1 MVQMLKEK
9 MLNKINSNPYEVQ
22 KVLSN
27 MNKQG
32 KTYMVV
38 ENGFHITGFRK
49 TLKGA
54 KSFAEKSLIQW
65 YDDYTQDMTHNT
77 NEVVEVS
84 QEELTDYSS
93 DVTAWYEFLLNN
105 PEVASYYTEAKY
117 FFNVY
122 VNDFFPTEEVR
133 SYIEEQY
140 DRMAQGKAPVAPAA
154 EEAAEE
160 IQEEV
165 QAEEEPQEAPA
176 EEAQPVAEA
185 IQVVENQEQNGV
197 EIYFQT
203 KPAAEVIQELKDN
216 KFRWH
221 KAKKCWYTKATPE
234 AREFVARL
242 RGDQLEVS
250 PEEAPVVS
258 LEPGE
263 YTMKRTDNSNI
274 SAGSVYNQITVVEAK
289 VEPYAQYKKSL
300 KLIYISE
307 GERKQRAVRF
317 VSDSIEFYKG
327 WSSDH
332 SEHGLQL
339 VAIYANGYDG
349 FIKF

>member
-1 MVQMLKEK
+1 MLKEK

-38 ENGFHITGFRK
+38 ENGFNITGFRK

-54 KSFAEKSLIQW
+54 KSFAEKSLTQW

-84 QEELTDYSS
+84 REELTDYST
-93 DVTAWYEFLLNN
+93 DVQAWYEFLLNN
-105 PEVASYYTEAKY
+105 PDVASYYTEAKY

-140 DRMAQGKAPVAPAA
+140 DRMAQGKTPVAPAV
-154 EEAAEE
+154 EEAK
-160 IQEEV
+160 
-165 QAEEEPQEAPA
+165 EEEDTKEEEKEVEEN
-176 EEAQPVAEA
+176 EEAVEERAETFT
-185 IQVVENQEQNGV
+185 VVENHEKNGL
-197 EIYFQT
+197 EIYFQE
-203 KPAAEVIQELKDN
+203 KPSAATIQELKDH

-221 KAKKCWYTKATPE
+221 RAKACWYTKATPE
-234 AREFVARL
+234 AKDFIKTLYDEEIE
-242 RGDQLEVS
+242 LEEPNLGS
-250 PEEAPVVS
+250 PIEVS
-258 LEPGE
+258 LEPGT
-263 YTMKRTDNSNI
+263 YTMKRKDSLNVLG
-274 SAGSVYNQITVVEAK
+274 GSIYNQITVVEAK
-289 VEPYAQYKKSL
+289 MEPYAQYKKSL
-300 KLIYISE
+300 KLTYISK
-307 GERKQRAVRF
+307 GERKQRVVRF
-317 VSDSIEFYKG
+317 VTDSIEFYKG
-327 WSSDH
+327 WSFDNT
-332 SEHGLQL
+332 EQGLEL
-339 VAIYANGYDG
+339 KAVYANGYDG

>member
-9 MLNKINSNPYEVQ
+9 MLDKINSNPCEV
-22 KVLSN
+22 KKALEN
-27 MNKQG
+27 MNRYG

-38 ENGFHITGFRK
+38 ENGFYITGYRK

-54 KSFAEKSLIQW
+54 KSFAEKSLTQW

-77 NEVVEVS
+77 NEVLEVTR
-84 QEELTDYSS
+84 EELTDYSS
-93 DVTAWYEFLLNN
+93 DVTAWYNFFLNN
-105 PEVASYYTEAKY
+105 PEAASYYTEAKY

-122 VNDFFPTEEVR
+122 VNDFYPTEEVR

-154 EEAAEE
+154 EKAPEE
-160 IQEEV
+160 TLEKDQT
-165 QAEEEPQEAPA
+165 EEEPQEAPD
-176 EEAQPVAEA
+176 EEAEA
-185 IQVVENQEQNGV
+185 IQVVENKEQNGV

-203 KPAAEVIQELKDN
+203 KPSAEVIQELKDN

-234 AREFVARL
+234 AREFVAIL
-242 RGDQLEVS
+242 GGAQL
-250 PEEAPVVS
+250 EEAPEPEKAPATS
-258 LEPGE
+258 LEPGQ
-263 YTMKRTDNSNI
+263 YTMKRTDNMHQ
-274 SAGSVYNQITVVEAK
+274 AGGAILNQVTIKEAK
-289 VEPYAQYKKSL
+289 VEQYAQYKKSL
-300 KLIYISE
+300 KLTYISK
-307 GERKQRAVRF
+307 GERKLRHVRF

-327 WSSDH
+327 WDSSQSVD
-332 SEHGLQL
+332 GLQL